1 MRGGWERRWA
11 WGLGLLAMAALLL
24 SACSSGGGSVS
35 SGASSVTGSSSGTG
49 SGGTGSEAE
58 VQGVVSDKAGTCPT
72 ITFKVGGTPV
82 QTSSSTQFEGTS
94 CAALANGNFV
104 EVEGQR
110 LASGTIAAREVEAKA
125 AAVGLVPAAGVTVSL
140 VGPTTVP
147 QTTNGEGKFEF
158 ENVAPGTYDLKATV
172 NGGTCTLS
180 SGISLVAQKNEV
192 EGKLGTTS
200 NPATCGS
207 LVLVELEVE
216 QGT

>member
-1 MRGGWERRWA
+1 M
-11 WGLGLLAMAALLL
+11 
-24 SACSSGGGSVS
+24 
-35 SGASSVTGSSSGTG
+35 
-49 SGGTGSEAE
+49 
-58 VQGVVSDKAGTCPT
+58 P
-72 ITFKVGGTPV
+72 PV
-82 QTSSSTQFEGTS
+82 QTSSSTEFKGTS

-104 EVEGQR
+104 KVEGQR

-140 VGPTTVP
+140 VGPTTVS

-158 ENVAPGTYDLKATV
+158 EGVSPGSYDLKATV